1 MRPKTP
7 RFPRF
12 SGAPRL
18 KVMAC
23 SRSALTPGVGSRA
36 HRRRSRAQVA
46 RRGTEE
52 RSSLLLFFFPSFS
65 LSLSP
70 LPSFVPSRSLHRAYG
85 SEPPCSPCRGVRCKR
100 FCEVRGGPGR
110 EGEGEV
116 TVAETVWGNDAG
128 SRGGEE
134 RTVATVAKEGERGGQ
149 SGGRPAVTP
158 ARLSP
163 KSESERASRDC
174 APPC

>member
-52 RSSLLLFFFPSFS
+52 RSSLSLLLFFFPSFS
-65 LSLSP
+65 LSLSSS
-70 LPSFVPSRSLHRAYG
+70 LVRSISVP
-85 SEPPCSPCRGVRCKR
+85 PPCLRQRAAVLALPRSAMQALLRSQGRPGEGGGGGGNGGRNGVGERRG
-100 FCEVRGGPGR
+100 EQGGR
-110 EGEGEV
+110 ERRGRLQRREG
-116 TVAETVWGNDAG
+116 G
-128 SRGGEE
+128 
-134 RTVATVAKEGERGGQ
+134 GGQ

>member
-52 RSSLLLFFFPSFS
+52 RSSLSLLLFFFPSFS

-134 RTVATVAKEGERGGQ
+134 RTVATVAKEGERGGGRVE
-149 SGGRPAVTP
+149 GGQR
-158 ARLSP
+158 
-163 KSESERASRDC
+163 
-174 APPC
+174 